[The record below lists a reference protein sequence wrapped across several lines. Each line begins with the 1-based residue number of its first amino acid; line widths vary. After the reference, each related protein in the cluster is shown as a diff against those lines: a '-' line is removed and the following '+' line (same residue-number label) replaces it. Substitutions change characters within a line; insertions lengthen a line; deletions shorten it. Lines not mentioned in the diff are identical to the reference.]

1 MPLPIYEL
9 SLAPSGYRILVKI
22 KPFYID
28 LFFFLDVKEY
38 ILINYI
44 LIKIKSY
51 TMTILVEENFTNCDH
66 LTISDIN
73 V

>member
-1 MPLPIYEL
+1 MPLPIHEL
-9 SLAPSGYRILVKI
+9 SLAPSGYQILV
-22 KPFYID
+22 YIN
-28 LFFFLDVKEY
+28 FFFLLDVKEY